1 MRFNPVHWEAPPA
14 AGLFA
19 DPPPRGFWLPDFH
32 VELDALVMAVL
43 LLAVYAVTIVAARRR
58 GITYP
63 VGAGRLTAYLAGVLT
78 LFIGSSWPIH
88 DLSEG
93 YLFSMHMV
101 QHMLFIF
108 LAAPLILWGTPGWM
122 LELVLTPRWLRATAV
137 FCTRPIAAFLIFNL
151 AQGLLHVPE
160 VTDVIIRN
168 HWLHFLVHLYVVAS
182 SFILWAPVLSPTPL
196 LPRLSYPIQIVYLM
210 LQSAIPTVV
219 YAPLTFAE
227 EVVYAFYGTAP
238 RIWGLSAIHDQQ
250 TAGLLMKVLGGFIM
264 WGWIFVAFFK
274 WANRSEAGLLPNDF
288 QPVDELTPS
297 SAIRAAEQALRAP
310 KP

>member
-1 MRFNPVHWEAPPA
+1 MRYGPVVSEAPLA

-32 VELDALVMAVL
+32 IELDALVLAML
-43 LLAVYAVTIVAARRR
+43 LLAVYGVTVMEARRR

-63 VGAGRLTAYLAGVLT
+63 VGMGKATAYVVGVLT
-78 LFIGSSWPIH
+78 LFVGSFWPVH

-93 YLFSMHMV
+93 YLFSVHMV

-108 LAAPLILWGTPGWM
+108 LAAPLLLWGTPGWM
-122 LELVLTPRWLRATAV
+122 LELVLTPRWLRPAAV
-137 FCTRPIAAFLIFNL
+137 FCTRPIVAFLIFNL

-160 VTDVIIRN
+160 VANVVIRN

-182 SFILWAPVLSPTPL
+182 SFILWAPVLSTTPL

-227 EVVYAFYGTAP
+227 EVVYTFYGQAP
-238 RIWGLSAIHDQQ
+238 RIWGLTAVHDQQ
-250 TAGLLMKVLGGFIM
+250 MAGLLMKVGGGFIM

-274 WANRSEAGLLPNDF
+274 WANRSERGQLANDF
-288 QPVDELTPS
+288 ESVDPLTPS

-310 KP
+310 KG